1 MFYEELNSTLSTVL
15 PPTDLHVASHIWPLD
30 EHNIELLNHVHP
42 TGWVNAKAESKYD
55 LVVIG
60 GGPAGLVTAAGAAG
74 VGARVAL
81 IEANFL
87 GGDCLN
93 QVCIQCSM
101 IHSSTIFLLRCFF
114 FHFDVCVVSTG
125 MCALK
130 DSASRCKHMPYIK
143 EQSTPG

>member
-1 MFYEELNSTLSTVL
+1 MDSTLSTVL
-15 PPTDLHVASHIWPLD
+15 PPTDLHVTSHIWPLD
-30 EHNIELLNHVHP
+30 EHNIELLNQVHP

-93 QVCIQCSM
+93 QVGIQCSI
-101 IHSSTIFLLRCFF
+101 IHSSTMICFADMSIFFSR
-114 FHFDVCVVSTG
+114 FDG
-125 MCALK
+125 L
-130 DSASRCKHMPYIK
+130 Y
-143 EQSTPG
+143 Q